1 MGNLVCPYCDTEL
14 TDEAKF
20 CPICGED
27 VTEYIRKIKIDRQ
40 SQMSATENGVQKK
53 AVISEG
59 NTDGKKRMLTRFLT
73 AFGVTLVI
81 SIMGI
86 VALLVGGLV

>member
-1 MGNLVCPYCDTEL
+1 MEKIVCPYCDTEL

-40 SQMSATENGVQKK
+40 KQMSATENGVQKK
-53 AVISEG
+53 AVISEE
-59 NTDGKKRMLTRFLT
+59 NTDEKKRMLNRFLT
-73 AFGVTLVI
+73 AFGVTLAV

>member
-1 MGNLVCPYCDTEL
+1 MEKIVCPYCDTEL

-40 SQMSATENGVQKK
+40 NQQAVAPKQLQQNADVSGKDIDEQKK
-53 AVISEG
+53 
-59 NTDGKKRMLTRFLT
+59 MLSRFLT
-73 AFGVTLVI
+73 AFGLTLAV
-81 SIMGI
+81 SIIGI
-86 VALLVGGLV
+86 IAMLVGGLV